1 MQLIPIPLFASSK
14 VYNLPAFTFW
24 VVISIIW
31 VIVASA
37 VCILLPVWESRQA
50 LGKVGQGVLKDIFQ
64 GGSGKVVA

>member
-37 VCILLPVWESRQA
+37 VWESRQA